1 MILTMSTAIHH
12 AMSSAKKFGGEPD
25 DYLAIHEFFDQ
36 FKNQDWHFAHRVVLH
51 HTGGIEI
58 AEQVF
63 GAYIRVK
70 TRARKE
76 KKDLSEEREEITMTI
91 SALEN
96 LEPNQTNLSILM
108 SLQKKLQ
115 DIVMRENF
123 HTKSIPV
130 RWIGEQHM
138 KEDFGFVPTPADW
151 TKSLKEMKGL
161 ESWML
166 TRASSAQKLGVAE

>member
-1 MILTMSTAIHH
+1 MSTAIHH

-70 TRARKE
+70 TRARKK

-96 LEPNQTNLSILM
+96 LEPNQTNL
-108 SLQKKLQ
+108 
-115 DIVMRENF
+115 
-123 HTKSIPV
+123 
-130 RWIGEQHM
+130 
-138 KEDFGFVPTPADW
+138 
-151 TKSLKEMKGL
+151 
-161 ESWML
+161 
-166 TRASSAQKLGVAE
+166 